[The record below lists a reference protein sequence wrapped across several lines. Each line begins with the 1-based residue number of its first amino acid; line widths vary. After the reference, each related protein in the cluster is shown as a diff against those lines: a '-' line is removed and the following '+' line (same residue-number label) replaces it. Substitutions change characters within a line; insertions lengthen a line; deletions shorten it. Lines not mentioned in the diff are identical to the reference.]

1 MKPPSVEDSLVE
13 PNKPHLGARIAKNL
27 HIVGPAFLL
36 SLIGVVL
43 IFQANEKDQAQVEPT
58 VSPTEEEIK
67 GRSQIDRVAPDLMLA
82 QEIAAQ
88 RKAAEDER
96 LRREA
101 QKPPAFEVS
110 ENLPP
115 VPGAGASMLPPIP
128 QGRPGGGEVDQAAEK
143 ARIRQEQIRQSQII
157 ALAGKPSATGKDPRG
172 PAEVDPAVAN
182 TPQGRIAQMRA
193 EAAQLRQA
201 SQAQQDQII
210 MASRAS
216 SAAPQ
221 SAPMTATRTA
231 AQSSRNP
238 NEAWL
243 ERQQAQS
250 GSSQVIGLDA
260 ARAGPVIHQGVIIPA
275 VLLTALNSDL
285 PGQISAL
292 VSMDVY
298 DSVRGNNL
306 MIPKGSKLIG
316 QYNSDIRIG
325 QERMMAAFTRIIRP
339 DGSSINLA
347 GMPGA
352 DQIGQAGLQ
361 GDVNNHFWK
370 MFSSSFL
377 IAGVS
382 WLFDKNSDNTVVV
395 NNSTTQ
401 TPTEMT
407 GEILKDVSKT
417 ILDRNTTIQ
426 PTITIE
432 KGQKLNVVVNKD
444 ISIPAYSPR

>member
-1 MKPPSVEDSLVE
+1 MKTPSVEDSLVE
-13 PNKPHLGARIAKNL
+13 PNRPHLGARIAKNL
-27 HIVGPAFLL
+27 HIVGPAFLI
-36 SLIGVVL
+36 SLIAVVL
-43 IFQANEKDQAQVEPT
+43 IFQANEKDQAQAEPT
-58 VSPTEEEIK
+58 VSPTEDEIK
-67 GRSQIDRVAPDLMLA
+67 GRSQIDRVAPELMLA
-82 QEIAAQ
+82 QEIEAQ
-88 RKAAEDER
+88 RRAAEDER

-101 QKPPAFEVS
+101 QQPPAPQVS
-110 ENLPP
+110 ANLPP
-115 VPGAGASMLPPIP
+115 VPGAGANMLPPIP
-128 QGRPGGGEVDQAAEK
+128 QGRPSGGDVDQSAEK
-143 ARIRQEQIRQSQII
+143 ARVRQEQIRQSQII
-157 ALAGKPSATGKDPRG
+157 ALTGKPSTTGNDPRG
-172 PAEVDPAVAN
+172 PAEVDPAIAN

-193 EAAQLRQA
+193 EAAELRKA
-201 SQAQQDQII
+201 NQAQQDQII
-210 MASRAS
+210 KAARTS
-216 SAAPQ
+216 SPAPQ
-221 SAPMTATRTA
+221 SAPMTATRTST
-231 AQSSRNP
+231 QGSRNP

-243 ERQQAQS
+243 ERQQVQS
-250 GSSQVIGLDA
+250 GSGQVIGLDA
-260 ARAGPVIHQGVIIPA
+260 ARSGPVIHQGVIIPA

-298 DSVRGNNL
+298 DSVRGNSL

-347 GMPGA
+347 GMPGTDA
-352 DQIGQAGLQ
+352 IGQAGLQ

-377 IAGVS
+377 LAGIS
-382 WLFDKNSDNTVVV
+382 WVFDKNSDNTVVV

-401 TPTEMT
+401 SPTEMT
-407 GEILKDVSKT
+407 GEILKDISKS
-417 ILDRNTTIQ
+417 ILDRNTSIP